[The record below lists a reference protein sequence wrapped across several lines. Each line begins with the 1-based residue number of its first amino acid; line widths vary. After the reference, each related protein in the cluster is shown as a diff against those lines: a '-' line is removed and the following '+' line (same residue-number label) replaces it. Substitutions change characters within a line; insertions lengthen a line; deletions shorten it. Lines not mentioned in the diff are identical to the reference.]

1 MHMRMCECEGGGTEE
16 RGTSSRVRV
25 SSVCEGR
32 REESPLSTHSL
43 CCVLC
48 ACFVSVCVCVKGK
61 ARREESLS
69 THYFVCVDVS
79 EFPTFKTLHVPDFD
93 SKGLIPDLQPLCIVL
108 ARGNLPLLLPVKLE
122 RFLLS
127 TSYFSSL

>member
-1 MHMRMCECEGGGTEE
+1 M
-16 RGTSSRVRV
+16 
-25 SSVCEGR
+25 
-32 REESPLSTHSL
+32 
-43 CCVLC
+43 
-48 ACFVSVCVCVKGK
+48 CVKGK

-79 EFPTFKTLHVPDFD
+79 EFPTFKTLHVPDFN

-127 TSYFSSL
+127 TSYFSSLRASVVIYFPLELQTRLFSVLIRLFIIIWLLS